1 MSLEITDRTFEDEV
15 INSSTPVLVDF
26 WASWCIPCKAMEE
39 IMERLE
45 KELQGSVKVC
55 KINVDRNPVWA
66 GKFKVLTVPTVMIFR
81 DGKEIDRKV
90 AAQSYRSVREM
101 LKVVL

>member
-26 WASWCIPCKAMEE
+26 WASWCIPCKVMEE

-45 KELQGSVKVC
+45 REFRGSVKVC
-55 KINVDRNPVWA
+55 KINVDRNPAWA

-81 DGKEIDRKV
+81 DGKEIDRRV